1 MRKWRILERT
11 GENDFAIDELHLLLL
26 YIKII
31 YLFHFQEAQISWLIA
46 QKWYEL
52 TNHEVSYRMIH
63 TAKQKEY
70 SIQIIPFN
78 FMNQPDGHQTELLS
92 LNYFAITWL
101 INCSKVRFWSDFN
114 CWNGP
119 KSHLRR
125 ELKWPKIAQ
134 SRSLKSCDHEF
145 GRENQCT
152 KIATP
157 CICLHVITSFKY
169 LVKKNIPSR

>member
-1 MRKWRILERT
+1 MSIQVLSEFLCRTEWGSDESWNELVKMISQSMNYIYYSFILKLFTSFIFKRPNSHDWLRKNDTNWRT
-11 GENDFAIDELHLLLL
+11 TK
-26 YIKII
+26 Y
-31 YLFHFQEAQISWLIA
+31 
-46 QKWYEL
+46 
-52 TNHEVSYRMIH
+52 H

-119 KSHLRR
+119 KTHLRR

-157 CICLHVITSFKY
+157 CICKTPRIKF
-169 LVKKNIPSR
+169 R

>member
-1 MRKWRILERT
+1 MELSDRHCQFNTFWVSLSDWMRKWRILERT
-11 GENDFAIDELHLLLL
+11 GENDFAIDELHLYYSFIL
-26 YIKII
+26 K
-31 YLFHFQEAQISWLIA
+31 LFTCFIFKRPNSHDWLR
-46 QKWYEL
+46 KND
-52 TNHEVSYRMIH
+52 TNWRTTKYH

-134 SRSLKSCDHEF
+134 SRSLQNRNTMHM
-145 GRENQCT
+145 
-152 KIATP
+152 
-157 CICLHVITSFKY
+157 
-169 LVKKNIPSR
+169 